1 MCIPERMLT
10 IMKLKTKHLVLVTIA
25 ICFAITMVVGSN
37 FTVFD
42 ADTAKAVKNTK
53 DTTKETM
60 LTKEVVAGSATFMRN
75 TSVTDEDDSK
85 KMVADVAVA
94 AGSATVETATIEDK
108 EVPVVAADDSTGAAT
123 EVTEEA
129 VETAAQPEEDEWSGK
144 VMAKVQESAN
154 IRANANEDGELVG
167 HLPQG
172 AAADIIEKGDE
183 WTQISSGTVV
193 GYVKNDYLAFN
204 DEAKQIADSLG
215 KVATVTT
222 ETLRVRKEAS
232 SDSEVVTLASVGDS
246 LKVVSEDASWV
257 AVTADDVTG
266 YVASEFVSVSY
277 NLGSAT
283 SIEEEKAAEE
293 AKKAAEEKAAK
304 KAAEKEAK
312 AESKSKQV
320 ETTQREAVEVSTD
333 DATLL
338 GALIQVEA
346 GGQSYECQLA
356 VASVIIN
363 RVNSSRFPDSISGVI
378 YQSGQFPGAH
388 NGKVAR
394 VLSNGVKSS
403 CMNAANEALSGANN
417 IGSYLFFNT
426 SSAVSKSRLN
436 DYTVI
441 DGECFY

>member
-85 KMVADVAVA
+85 KTVADVAVA

-193 GYVKNDYLAFN
+193 GYV
-204 DEAKQIADSLG
+204 
-215 KVATVTT
+215 
-222 ETLRVRKEAS
+222 
-232 SDSEVVTLASVGDS
+232 
-246 LKVVSEDASWV
+246 
-257 AVTADDVTG
+257 
-266 YVASEFVSVSY
+266 
-277 NLGSAT
+277 
-283 SIEEEKAAEE
+283 
-293 AKKAAEEKAAK
+293 
-304 KAAEKEAK
+304 
-312 AESKSKQV
+312 
-320 ETTQREAVEVSTD
+320 
-333 DATLL
+333 
-338 GALIQVEA
+338 
-346 GGQSYECQLA
+346 
-356 VASVIIN
+356 
-363 RVNSSRFPDSISGVI
+363 
-378 YQSGQFPGAH
+378 
-388 NGKVAR
+388 
-394 VLSNGVKSS
+394 
-403 CMNAANEALSGANN
+403 
-417 IGSYLFFNT
+417 
-426 SSAVSKSRLN
+426 
-436 DYTVI
+436 
-441 DGECFY
+441 